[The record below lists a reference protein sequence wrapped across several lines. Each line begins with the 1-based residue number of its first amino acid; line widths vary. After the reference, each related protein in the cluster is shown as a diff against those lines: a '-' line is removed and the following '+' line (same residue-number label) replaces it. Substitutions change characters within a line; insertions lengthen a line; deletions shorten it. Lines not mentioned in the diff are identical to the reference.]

1 MNQETL
7 RKLNELKL
15 FGMTAK
21 LQELSANPKSS
32 QHNTEEVLALLVDAE
47 YNHRKNKR
55 VTRLLQNARI
65 KLSMACLED
74 VAYSAKRNLKKD
86 QFRDLCSCDF
96 LKNNQNVLI
105 SGPTGT
111 GKTYLACALANLAC
125 RNGYPTIYTRITR
138 LLEQYKT
145 DRLTGNQLKTL
156 DKLGKTKLLILD
168 DLGPDIF
175 SKEERSILFEII
187 EDRYLAAS
195 TIITSQLPFDQW
207 YHLFEDSTTAD
218 AICDRLFHNAHTIN
232 IQGDS
237 MRKK

>member
-1 MNQETL
+1 MNPETI

-15 FGMTAK
+15 FGMVSK
-21 LQELSANPKSS
+21 LQELATNPKSS
-32 QHNTEEVLALLVDAE
+32 QHTTEEVLAFLVDAE
-47 YNHRKNKR
+47 YNHRKNKK
-55 VTRLLQNARI
+55 VTRLLQNAKI
-65 KLSMACLED
+65 KLTMACLED

-96 LKNNQNVLI
+96 LKNNQNILI

-125 RNGYPTIYTRITR
+125 RNGHPTLYTRISR

-156 DKLGKTKLLILD
+156 DKLSKTKLLILD

-175 SKEERSILFEII
+175 SKEERNIFFEII

-218 AICDRLFHNAHTIN
+218 AICDRLFHNAHTIS
-232 IQGDS
+232 IQGES